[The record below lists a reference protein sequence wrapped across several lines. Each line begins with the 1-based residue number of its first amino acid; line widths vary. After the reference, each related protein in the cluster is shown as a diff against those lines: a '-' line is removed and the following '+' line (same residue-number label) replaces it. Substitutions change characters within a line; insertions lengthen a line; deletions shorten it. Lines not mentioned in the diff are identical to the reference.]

1 MLNQQVTTHRV
12 STLAERQ
19 DALLVLADTYREEKR
34 WVEEEES
41 LFPTVDLGSDGVTWF
56 LVRLGDRPAGVV
68 RVCYDPP
75 LDQYAN
81 YGLTFLQEGI
91 DVEAFLQQHRIAE
104 IGRFAVRRRYRRK
117 FAIAAALM
125 RAATQETVQRD
136 YTHYITDVF
145 QGEVNSPY
153 EFHTRVVGFQ
163 PVATHDTGELHCPN
177 RRITLVLNLR
187 EAYHRLRQSRRQVH
201 EFLTRGWDEATHQ
214 KLRI

>member
-1 MLNQQVTTHRV
+1 MLNQLVTTQRVTTH
-12 STLAERQ
+12 AERQ
-19 DALLVLADTYREEKR
+19 EALLVLADTYREEKH
-34 WVEEEES
+34 WVEAEES
-41 LFPTVDLGSDGVTWF
+41 LFPTSDLASDRITWF
-56 LVRLGDRPAGVV
+56 LARLGEKPAGVV
-68 RVCYDPP
+68 RVSYDPP
-75 LDQYAN
+75 LAQYAS

-91 DVEAFLQQHRIAE
+91 DVDAFLQQHRIAE

-117 FAIAAALM
+117 FTISAALM

-145 QGEVNSPY
+145 LGEVNSPY

-163 PVATHDTGELHCPN
+163 PVATHETGELQCSN

-187 EAYHRLRQSRRQVH
+187 EAYHRLRQSRRQVY

-214 KLRI
+214 KLRA